1 MTTILLI
8 GAGGFLGANVR
19 FALAICSRRRY
30 GERFP
35 LGTLLAN
42 LTGSFL
48 IGLILGIVDERDVRL
63 LLATGF
69 LGAETT
75 VSAFAVETVVL
86 MNRGERSRAV
96 ANVIANGVGSLAA
109 AASGLVMAWLI
120 RELT

>member
-8 GAGGFLGANVR
+8 SAGGFLGANVR
-19 FALAICSRRRY
+19 FAMATWSRRRF

-35 LGTLLAN
+35 VGTLLAN

-48 IGLILGIVDERDVRL
+48 IGLILGSVDDRDVRL

-75 VSAFAVETVVL
+75 FSAFAVETVAL
-86 MNRGERSRAV
+86 TDRGERGRAV
-96 ANVIANGVGSLAA
+96 ANVIANGAGSLAA
-109 AASGLVMAWLI
+109 AAGGLVMAWLI